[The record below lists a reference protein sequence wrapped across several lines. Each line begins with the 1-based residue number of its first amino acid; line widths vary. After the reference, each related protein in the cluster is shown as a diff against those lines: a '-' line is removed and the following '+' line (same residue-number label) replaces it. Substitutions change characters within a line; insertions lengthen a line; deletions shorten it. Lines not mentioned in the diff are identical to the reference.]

1 MPTRLRFLRL
11 LPLAAALALAALR
24 SPAAEP
30 ASSRTVKLLT
40 IGNSFAYNATERLP
54 DFARAV
60 GKTVHIFHAN
70 LGGASL
76 ERHAIHLRAALANP
90 EDPQARPY
98 TKRPDPKTGQSRDFS
113 LPEALA
119 ADAWTHVTLQ
129 QASPLSFKPES
140 YEPFASELIAAIKQ
154 HAPQAEIVIL
164 QTWAYRDDH
173 KWFKNGPAFTP
184 AIMHEQLRD
193 AYGRLA
199 SAHGLRLLPV
209 GDAFH
214 AARQTSAWQL
224 KLDPAFDYANPPSGR
239 TPAETGGLH
248 KGYSWERDGSGKPV
262 LKLDGFH
269 ANLAGCYLGGAV
281 LFESLFQSD
290 VRPLAVV
297 PAGLTPDQA
306 ADLRRLAHEA
316 VVARVAK

>member
-1 MPTRLRFLRL
+1 MLRL
-11 LPLAAALALAALR
+11 LSLLLVAVLPALAESAAPE
-24 SPAAEP
+24 SP
-30 ASSRTVKLLT
+30 RTVKLLT
-40 IGNSFAYNATERLP
+40 IGNSFAYNATEQLP
-54 DFARAV
+54 AFARAG

-76 ERHAIHLRAALANP
+76 ERHATHLRAALANP

-98 TKRPDPKTGQSRDFS
+98 TKRPDPKTGRSRDFS

-119 ADAWTHVTLQ
+119 ADAWTHVTIQ
-129 QASPLSFKPES
+129 QASPLSFKAES
-140 YEPFASELIAAIKQ
+140 YEPFASELVAAIKQ

-173 KWFKNGPAFTP
+173 PWFKNGPAFTP

-193 AYGRLA
+193 AYARLA
-199 SAHGLRLLPV
+199 AAHQLRLAPI

-214 AARQTSAWQL
+214 AARQTPEWTL
-224 KLDPAFDYANPPSGR
+224 RRDPNFDYANPPSGR
-239 TPAETGGLH
+239 TPSESGSLH
-248 KGYSWERDGSGKPV
+248 KGYSWERDGSGKAV

-269 ANLAGCYLGGAV
+269 ASQAGCYLGGAV
-281 LFESLFQSD
+281 LFETLFRTD

-297 PAGLTPDQA
+297 PPGLSAEQA
-306 ADLRRLAHEA
+306 ADLRRLAHQA
-316 VVARVAK
+316 VAAR

>member
-1 MPTRLRFLRL
+1 MLRL
-11 LPLAAALALAALR
+11 LSLFLAVVVPALAT
-24 SPAAEP
+24 PE
-30 ASSRTVKLLT
+30 TVKLLT
-40 IGNSFAYNATERLP
+40 IGNSFAYNATEQLP
-54 DFARAV
+54 AFARAS

-76 ERHAIHLRAALANP
+76 ERHATHLRAALVNP

-98 TKRPDPKTGQSRDFS
+98 TKRPGPKTGQSRDFS

-119 ADAWTHVTLQ
+119 ADAWTHVTIQ
-129 QASPLSFKPES
+129 QSSPLSFKAES
-140 YEPFASELIAAIKQ
+140 YEPFATELIAAIRQ
-154 HAPQAEIVIL
+154 HAPQAEIVVL

-173 KWFKNGPAFTP
+173 NWFKNGPSFTP

-193 AYGRLA
+193 AYDRLA
-199 SAHGLRLLPV
+199 SAHGLRLLPI

-214 AARQTSAWQL
+214 AARQTPAWTFRR
-224 KLDPAFDYANPPSGR
+224 DDTFDYATPPSGR
-239 TPAETGGLH
+239 VPSENGALH
-248 KGYSWERDGSGKPV
+248 KGYSWERDGSGKSV

-269 ANLAGCYLGGAV
+269 ANLAGCYLGSAV
-281 LFESLFQSD
+281 LFEALFLAD

-297 PAGLTPDQA
+297 PAGLSPEPA

-316 VVARVAK
+316 VSARAAN